1 MNLNIEKVRAV
12 LFDMDGVLYDSMPN
26 HAYSWHNAMKECGI
40 VMSEAQA
47 YEWEGMRGVEVIKNL
62 VEQQQR
68 RTLSDDEAQEMY
80 NVKARFFAERP
91 AACMMPGAK
100 ELLQKLHDAGKT
112 IVVVTGSGQKTLLDK
127 LVRDF
132 EELIL
137 PDMIVSSKDVNQGKP
152 HPEPYLKGLAKAG
165 VSAEEAVVVENAP
178 LGIRAAKAAG
188 ITTIAV
194 NTGPLPDSMLTA
206 EGAAVVFPSMKHVVQ
221 SLEYEAQN

>member
-1 MNLNIEKVRAV
+1 MLLDNKEIKAV

-62 VEQQQR
+62 AKEQLG
-68 RTLSDDEAQEMY
+68 RTLTDDEAQEMY

-91 AACMMPGAK
+91 AAGMMPGAK

-127 LVRDF
+127 LVSDF
-132 EELIL
+132 EGLIL
-137 PDMIVSSKDVNQGKP
+137 PDMIVSSKDVNNGKP
-152 HPEPYLKGLAKAG
+152 HPEPYLKGLAIAG
-165 VSAEEAVVVENAP
+165 VSADEAIVVENAP
-178 LGIRAAKAAG
+178 LGIRAARAAG

-206 EGAAVVFPSMKHVVQ
+206 EGAAMVFPSMTEIIHN
-221 SLEYEAQN
+221 S